1 MNIEQL
7 HLANE
12 WLEEVSMIMLFG
24 GAGVSTESGL
34 PDYRSQD
41 GQYSR
46 MEQINEDP
54 KKIMYRRH
62 IMQHP
67 EKFFNRTSKLS
78 FKIALA

>member
-7 HLANE
+7 HIANQ
-12 WLEEVSMIMLFG
+12 WLEEANMIVLFG

-34 PDYRSQD
+34 LDYRSQD

-46 MEQINEDP
+46 MEQTNEDP
-54 KKIMYRRH
+54 KKIMNRRY

-67 EKFFNRTSKLS
+67 EKFFNRAPNQSS
-78 FKIALA
+78 